1 MSSGRR
7 CMGFRIGLVAAVAA
21 VVAPAQSRDQ
31 RAAAVGMRAYVEQL
45 VLPGSELEPA
55 PGDMRAPVVVRVLK
69 VWPHGNQLRYDLEWT
84 GLEAGKYDLA
94 KFLRRKD
101 GATSD
106 DLPKV
111 EVEVTRTLPKQQM
124 EPSEPAPAP
133 APRLD
138 GYSRLQ
144 VIAGIAWGVG
154 LLLILFV
161 GRRRRRAAAAPPPPK
176 PTLADRLR
184 PLVEAVAGD
193 RANSAAKAE
202 LERLL
207 LAFWRARLDL
217 QQQKAADA
225 ITTIKQHP
233 EAGAL
238 LRQIEAWLHMPT
250 PPARVDLG
258 GLLAPYRLVTADD
271 FAPLAAPG
279 PKGAE
284 KA

>member
-1 MSSGRR
+1 MSNVRR
-7 CMGFRIGLVAAVAA
+7 FGMLLALLVTVAL
-21 VVAPAQSRDQ
+21 PAQSRDQ
-31 RAAAVGMRAYVEQL
+31 RSAAVGMRAYVEQL

-55 PGDMRAPVVVRVLK
+55 PGDMKSPVVVRVLK

-84 GLEAGKYDLA
+84 GLEAGEYDLT

-101 GATSD
+101 GAASD

-111 EVEVTRTLPKQQM
+111 AVVVTRTLPKQQM
-124 EPSEPAPAP
+124 EPSEPAPSP

-138 GYSRLQ
+138 GYSRWQ
-144 VIAGIAWGVG
+144 VIAGITWAVG

-161 GRRRRRAAAAPPPPK
+161 GRRRRSTAVAPPPPK

-225 ITTIKQHP
+225 ILTIKRHP

-238 LRQIEAWLHMPT
+238 LRQIEAWLHMPA
-250 PPARVDLG
+250 PPARVDLS
-258 GLLAPYRLVTADD
+258 GLLAPYRTVTADD
-271 FAPLAAPG
+271 FAPLPAPG
-279 PKGAE
+279 QTTAG

>member
-1 MSSGRR
+1 MSNVRR
-7 CMGFRIGLVAAVAA
+7 FGMLLALLVTTAL
-21 VVAPAQSRDQ
+21 PAQSRDQ
-31 RAAAVGMRAYVEQL
+31 RSAAVGMRAYVEQL

-55 PGDMRAPVVVRVLK
+55 PGDMKSPVVVRVLK

-84 GLEAGKYDLA
+84 GLEAGEYDLA

-101 GATSD
+101 GAASD

-111 EVEVTRTLPKQQM
+111 AVVVTRTLPKQQM
-124 EPSEPAPAP
+124 EPSEPAPSP

-144 VIAGIAWGVG
+144 VIAGIAWAVG

-161 GRRRRRAAAAPPPPK
+161 GRRRRRAAVAPPPPK

-225 ITTIKQHP
+225 ILTIKRHP

-238 LRQIEAWLHMPT
+238 LRQIEAWLHMPA
-250 PPARVDLG
+250 PPARVDLS
-258 GLLAPYRLVTADD
+258 GLLAPYRTVTADD
-271 FAPLAAPG
+271 FAPLPAPG
-279 PKGAE
+279 QTTAG

>member
-1 MSSGRR
+1 MSNVRR
-7 CMGFRIGLVAAVAA
+7 FGMLLALLVTTAL
-21 VVAPAQSRDQ
+21 PAQSRDQ
-31 RAAAVGMRAYVEQL
+31 RSAAVGMRAYVEQL

-55 PGDMRAPVVVRVLK
+55 PGDMKSPVVVRVLK

-84 GLEAGKYDLA
+84 GLEAGEYDLA

-101 GATSD
+101 GAASD

-111 EVEVTRTLPKQQM
+111 AVVVTRTLPKQQM
-124 EPSEPAPAP
+124 EPSEPAPSP

-144 VIAGIAWGVG
+144 GIAGIAWAVG

-161 GRRRRRAAAAPPPPK
+161 GRRRRRAAVAPPPPK

-225 ITTIKQHP
+225 ILTIKRHP

-238 LRQIEAWLHMPT
+238 LRQIEAWLHMPA
-250 PPARVDLG
+250 PPARVDLS
-258 GLLAPYRLVTADD
+258 GLLAPYRTVTADD
-271 FAPLAAPG
+271 FAPLPAPG
-279 PKGAE
+279 QTTAG